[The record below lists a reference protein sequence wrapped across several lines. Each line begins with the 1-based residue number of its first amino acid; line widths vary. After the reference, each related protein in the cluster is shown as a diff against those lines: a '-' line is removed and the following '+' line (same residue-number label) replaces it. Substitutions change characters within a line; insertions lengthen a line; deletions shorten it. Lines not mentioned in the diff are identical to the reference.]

1 MFLITINSTMRTK
14 RNIFLSILLFFTFAC
29 NSAFAINDEE
39 FKNASDCGVENS
51 VVKFFS
57 WDICEQDF
65 AFRVFYKLFPDVME
79 EQVLP
84 IVNSKY
90 LSKVKDLETN
100 NLEMNRA
107 YQHSM
112 LKITEIMF
120 NLSMVFGSWL
130 FLWHAALALL
140 RTATEGSFLGKEYNP
155 TKTAIKYGII
165 LFLML
170 PAGNGLIIGHWLVFL
185 LILFSIAFGNLFYG
199 IFLNF
204 IDAGSDTANLNA
216 GNNSIGTFSD
226 TSEDRLTAFKEYAAK
241 NSMDHNFFYGTEM
254 AKKLT
259 KASVCKLRTEQFIL
273 ENNLSKINS
282 GNADEYHKCSAE
294 SLKKSQILNKTI
306 SGSDFIATGGA
317 YTSYRTTET
326 NIKNGSS
333 KVAFTSGVRF
343 GKNIQGASC
352 QNMDGIYSYSC
363 GELSVNV
370 PNITDNTTIDLMND
384 IGFYSTYSSV
394 SNAITTNHKASST
407 SVSST
412 VLAGWES
419 LSSKLVEKLAK
430 DINGRKQLTP
440 SDEVVIKN
448 ISYVYHQLILNDAMV
463 GVAAISGNNIISPS
477 TNKSLITNTIKA
489 TDAAGFIMD
498 AYCIK
503 NQEMLK
509 GSKNLIKYFNG
520 FQKEDEKNLTTS
532 CLKLIGAKPVKFWG
546 IEFGQDKAGIDAAV
560 LEINKK
566 TTLAKE
572 LLLDVVLD
580 VQYKREGI
588 ELSLFKSLKSVS
600 KLSLTAQMRKVG
612 FASAGGFMLKIIKE
626 KDIDNKFMRSL
637 QNSIGFNDSNV
648 DTKFIG
654 SEISSSTSNLPS
666 SLNNANFADISFVY
680 GNVINDFSSGRKDL
694 RMTDISPMVSSV
706 YDDSLTQAGRE
717 DDYVSSILTL
727 ITDPFSSFKTAI
739 GVKAGSDGYED
750 VVKKCMA
757 DIKLCPIPLENP
769 IKGLSDYG
777 HTLIAASTN
786 LMATSILL
794 SFTKYATIQYKTSKL
809 LRDKGGKVTGADAI
823 TDKLADAA
831 AGNSKGSTI
840 VKFIAKGFNLAEALL
855 NALMGILLLLLSV
868 GVFLAYII
876 PLVPFMMFTFAF
888 LSWVTICL
896 LTVFIAPMWIIFN
909 LKMTEE
915 RNGNSEMY
923 RSGYNIA
930 MQILFRPSL
939 LVIALVMGWGI
950 FILAFLILNLTITP
964 FIYGVLLSSG
974 GSFSLVSMLNGL
986 MIILTYGIIV
996 YVIIKFV
1003 FNMMYEIT
1011 NKLFQ
1016 AMNVTPIDDKANVAD
1031 EVTKSAVLASVI
1043 NFKVLQSLN
1052 SSLKQHLDRDMSKN
1066 NQKMAEYERN
1076 DQVDFIVKDRID
1088 GMAKDN
1094 KSDHNSDQKE

>member
-1 MFLITINSTMRTK
+1 MRTK

-79 EQVLP
+79 EQILP

-90 LSKVKDLETN
+90 LAKVKDLEAN

-120 NLSMVFGSWL
+120 NLSIVFGSWL
-130 FLWHAALALL
+130 FLWHAALGLL
-140 RTATEGSFLGKEYNP
+140 RTATEGSFLGKEYNG
-155 TKTAIKYGII
+155 TKTGVKYGII

-204 IDAGSDTANLNA
+204 IDAGSDAANLNA
-216 GNNSIGTFSD
+216 GNNSIGTFKD
-226 TSEDRLTAFKEYAAK
+226 TAENRLDAFKAYAAT

-259 KASVCKLRTEQFIL
+259 KAAVCKIRTEQFIL
-273 ENNLSKINS
+273 ENNLSKLNS
-282 GNADEYHKCSAE
+282 GNDNEYFTCSAE
-294 SLKKSQILNKTI
+294 SLIKSQILNKSI
-306 SGSDFIATGGA
+306 SGSTFVNTGGA
-317 YTSYRTTET
+317 FTSYRTTET

-333 KVAFTSGVRF
+333 KVEFTSGVRF
-343 GKNIQGASC
+343 GKNIQGNSC
-352 QNMDGIYSYSC
+352 QNVEGISSYSC
-363 GELSVNV
+363 GELTVNV
-370 PNITDNTTIDLMND
+370 PNITDSTTIELMND
-384 IGFYSTYSSV
+384 IGFYSTYASV
-394 SNAITTNHKASST
+394 SSAITSNYKASST
-407 SVSST
+407 SVAST
-412 VLAGWES
+412 ATAGWES
-419 LSSKLVEKLAK
+419 LSSKLVEKLGK
-430 DINGRKQLTP
+430 DINGQKQLSP
-440 SDEVVIKN
+440 SDEVIIKN
-448 ISYVYHQLILNDAMV
+448 ISYVYHQLLLNDSMV
-463 GVAAISGNNIISPS
+463 GVAAISNNGIISPS
-477 TNKSLITNTIKA
+477 TNISLINNFKSTVNASGYIL
-489 TDAAGFIMD
+489 D

-503 NQEMLK
+503 NQEMIK
-509 GSKNLIKYFNG
+509 NSKNLIKYFNG
-520 FQKEDEKNLTTS
+520 YKKENDKVISTS
-532 CLKLIGAKPVKFWG
+532 CLKLVNGKPSAFWG
-546 IEFGQDKAGIDAAV
+546 IEFGEDKAGVDAAV
-560 LEINKK
+560 QEINEK
-566 TTLAKE
+566 TNLAKE

-580 VQYKREGI
+580 VQYKREGL

-612 FASAGGFMLKIIKE
+612 FASAGGFMLKIIKD

-648 DTKFIG
+648 DSKFIG
-654 SEISSSTSNLPS
+654 SETSSSKSNLPS

-694 RMTDISPMVSSV
+694 RMTDISPIVSGV
-706 YDDSLTQAGRE
+706 YDDSLTQAGRD
-717 DDYVSSILTL
+717 DDYVNSILTL
-727 ITDPFSSFKTAI
+727 LSDPFSSFKTAI
-739 GVKAGSDGYED
+739 GVRAGDDSYKEIIQ
-750 VVKKCMA
+750 KCMT

-786 LMATSILL
+786 LMATSVLL
-794 SFTKYATIQYKTSKL
+794 SFTKYATINYKTSKL
-809 LRDKGGKVTGADAI
+809 LREKGGGISSSDKLVDKITQGADKYKVSPVI
-823 TDKLADAA
+823 
-831 AGNSKGSTI
+831 
-840 VKFIAKGFNLAEALL
+840 KFIAKGFSLAESLL
-855 NALMGILLLLLSV
+855 NAMMGVLLLLLSI

-888 LSWVTICL
+888 LSWITICL
-896 LTVFIAPMWIIFN
+896 LTIFIAPMWIIFN
-909 LKMTEE
+909 LKLTEE

-950 FILAFLILNLTITP
+950 FILAFLILNVTITP
-964 FIYGVLLSSG
+964 FIFGVLMSDG
-974 GSFSLVSMLNGL
+974 GSFSLVGMLNGL
-986 MIILTYGIIV
+986 MIILTYGILI

-1011 NKLFQ
+1011 NKMFQ

-1031 EVTKSAVLASVI
+1031 EVTRSAVLASVI

-1052 SSLKQHLDRDMSKN
+1052 KGLKQGMDRSN
-1066 NQKMAEYERN
+1066 AEGKRAGADAERG
-1076 DQVDFIVKDRID
+1076 DSVDFIVKDRMD

-1094 KSDHNSDQKE
+1094 KNDHKE

>member
-1 MFLITINSTMRTK
+1 MRTK

-29 NSAFAINDEE
+29 NSAFAINEEE

-90 LSKVKDLETN
+90 LEKVKDLETN

-120 NLSMVFGSWL
+120 NLSLVFGSWM
-130 FLWHAALALL
+130 FLWHAGLALL
-140 RTATEGSFLGKEYNP
+140 RTATEGSFLGKEYNG
-155 TKTAIKYGII
+155 TKTFVKYGVI

-170 PAGNGLIIGHWLVFL
+170 PAGNGLIIGHWIVFL

-216 GNNSIGTFSD
+216 GSNSIGTFAD
-226 TSEDRLTAFKEYAAK
+226 TSEDRLKAFEEYAGK

-254 AKKLT
+254 VKKLT
-259 KASVCKLRTEQFIL
+259 KASVCKIRTEQFIL
-273 ENNLSKINS
+273 ENNISKLNS
-282 GNADEYHKCSAE
+282 SNESNYYQCSSE
-294 SLKKSQILNKTI
+294 SPIKSQIMNKSSTGSTFDN
-306 SGSDFIATGGA
+306 SGKSF
-317 YTSYRTTET
+317 TSYRTTET

-343 GKNIQGASC
+343 GKNIQGNSC
-352 QNMDGIYSYSC
+352 QNMEGIYSYSC
-363 GELSVNV
+363 GELTVNV
-370 PNITDNTTIDLMND
+370 PNISDSTTIDLMND
-384 IGFYSTYSSV
+384 IGFYSTYSNV
-394 SNAITTNHKASST
+394 STAITSNHKASST
-407 SVSST
+407 SVT
-412 VLAGWES
+412 NTATAGWES
-419 LSSKLVEKLAK
+419 LSSKLVEKLGT
-430 DINGRKQLTP
+430 DVNGKKQLSP
-440 SDEVVIKN
+440 SDEVIIKN
-448 ISYVYHQLILNDAMV
+448 ISYVYHQLLLNDAMV
-463 GVAAISGNNIISPS
+463 GVSAMTGDNIISPS
-477 TNKSLITNTIKA
+477 TNISLINNFKNTY
-489 TDAAGFIMD
+489 TAAGYILD

-503 NQEMLK
+503 NQEQIK
-509 GSKNLIKYFNG
+509 NSKNLLKYLNG
-520 FQKEDEKNLTTS
+520 FKPENNRNISTS
-532 CLKLIGAKPVKFWG
+532 CLKLTNSKPTATFGV
-546 IEFGQDKAGIDAAV
+546 EFSQDDAGIKAAV
-560 LEINKK
+560 ADINEKTKK
-566 TTLAKE
+566 AQE

-580 VQYKREGI
+580 VQYKREGL

-612 FASAGGFMLKIIKE
+612 FASAGGFMLKIIKD

-637 QNSIGFNDSNV
+637 QNSIGFNDANV
-648 DTKFIG
+648 DNKFIG
-654 SEISSSTSNLPS
+654 SETSSSKSNAPS
-666 SLNNANFADISFVY
+666 SLNNANFADISFLY
-680 GNVINDFSSGRKDL
+680 GNAMNVFTTGRKDL
-694 RMTDISPMVSSV
+694 RMTDISPIVSGV

-717 DDYVSSILTL
+717 DDYVNGILTL

-739 GVKAGSDGYED
+739 GVKAGDDSYKD
-750 VVKKCMA
+750 VIQKCMT

-777 HTLIAASTN
+777 QTLIEASTN
-786 LMATSILL
+786 LMATSVTL
-794 SFTKYATIQYKTSKL
+794 SFIKYTAVKYKTSKL
-809 LRDKGGKVTGADAI
+809 LRDKGGKVNSAAKL
-823 TDKLADAA
+823 TDSLVED
-831 AGNSKGSTI
+831 STKGSGFLGKGI
-840 VKFIAKGFNLAEALL
+840 KFIAKAFNLAEALL
-855 NALMGILLLLLSV
+855 NALMGVLLLLLSV

-888 LSWVTICL
+888 LSWITICL
-896 LTVFIAPMWIIFN
+896 LSIFIAPMWIIFN

-950 FILAFLILNLTITP
+950 FILAFMILNLTITP
-964 FIYGVLLSSG
+964 FIYGVLLSEG
-974 GSFSLVSMLNGL
+974 GSFSIVNLMNGL
-986 MIILTYGIIV
+986 MIILTYGILV
-996 YVIIKFV
+996 YVIIKYV
-1003 FNMMYEIT
+1003 FSIMYEIT

-1016 AMNVTPIDDKANVAD
+1016 AMNVTPIDDKANIAD
-1031 EVTKSAVLASVI
+1031 QVTQSAVLASVI
-1043 NFKVLQSLN
+1043 NFRVLQSLN
-1052 SSLKQHLDRDMSKN
+1052 KSIKGNIDKETAKGQEALTKN
-1066 NQKMAEYERN
+1066 NIRN
-1076 DQVDFIVKDRID
+1076 EVDQVVKSKMENQT
-1088 GMAKDN
+1088 GDN
-1094 KSDHNSDQKE
+1094 KPDHKE

>member
-216 GNNSIGTFSD
+216 GNNSIGTFAD
-226 TSEDRLTAFKEYAAK
+226 TDTDRLTAFKAYAAN

-254 AKKLT
+254 VKKLT
-259 KASVCKLRTEQFIL
+259 KASICKIRTEQFIF

-282 GNADEYHKCSAE
+282 GNANEYYKCSAE
-294 SLKKSQILNKTI
+294 SSNKSQILNKSL
-306 SGSDFIATGGA
+306 SGSTFVSTGGA
-317 YTSYRTTET
+317 FTSYRTTET

-333 KVAFTSGVRF
+333 KVSFTSGVRF
-343 GKNIQGASC
+343 GKNIQGSTC

-363 GELSVNV
+363 GELTVNV
-370 PNITDNTTIDLMND
+370 PNITDSTTIDLMND

-394 SNAITTNHKASST
+394 SAAITSNHKASST
-407 SVSST
+407 SVSNT

-419 LSSKLVEKLAK
+419 LSSKLIEKLAK
-430 DINGRKQLTP
+430 DINGKKQLTP

-448 ISYVYHQLILNDAMV
+448 ISYVYHQLLLNDSMV
-463 GVAAISGNNIISPS
+463 GVASMTGNNIISPS
-477 TNKSLITNTIKA
+477 TNISLINNFKNTSI
-489 TDAAGFIMD
+489 AASHIID

-503 NQEMLK
+503 NQELLK
-509 GSKNLIKYFNG
+509 NSKNLVKYLGDFK
-520 FQKEDEKNLTTS
+520 KEPNITAS
-532 CLKLIGAKPVKFWG
+532 CLKLTLSKPTETYG
-546 IEFGQDKAGIDAAV
+546 IEFSQDKAGIDAAI

-566 TTLAKE
+566 TTLAKQS
-572 LLLDVVLD
+572 LLDVVLD

-654 SEISSSTSNLPS
+654 SEVSSSTSNLPS
-666 SLNNANFADISFVY
+666 SLNNANFADVSFVY
-680 GNVINDFSSGRKDL
+680 GNVMNDFSSGRKDL

-739 GVKAGSDGYED
+739 GVQAGSDGYED

-1052 SSLKQHLDRDMSKN
+1052 SSMKQHLDRDVSQN
-1066 NQKMAEYERN
+1066 NQKMAEYDRN

-1094 KSDHNSDQKE
+1094 KNDHKE

>member
-1 MFLITINSTMRTK
+1 MRTK

-79 EQVLP
+79 EQILP

-90 LSKVKDLETN
+90 LAKVKDLEAN

-120 NLSMVFGSWL
+120 NLSIVFGSWL
-130 FLWHAALALL
+130 FLWHAALGLL
-140 RTATEGSFLGKEYNP
+140 RTATEGSFLGKEYNG
-155 TKTAIKYGII
+155 TKTGVKYGII

-170 PAGNGLIIGHWLVFL
+170 PAGNGLIIGHWVVFL

-204 IDAGSDTANLNA
+204 IDAGSDAANLNA
-216 GNNSIGTFSD
+216 GNNSIGTFKD
-226 TSEDRLTAFKEYAAK
+226 TSENRLDAFKAYAAT
-241 NSMDHNFFYGTEM
+241 NSTDHNFFYATEM
-254 AKKLT
+254 VKKLT
-259 KASVCKLRTEQFIL
+259 KASVCKVRTEQFIL
-273 ENNLSKINS
+273 ENNISKING
-282 GNADEYHKCSAE
+282 GNSDEYFKCSAE
-294 SLKKSQILNKTI
+294 SLMKSQIMNNTI
-306 SGSDFIATGGA
+306 SGSTFVGTGGTF
-317 YTSYRTTET
+317 TSYRATET

-333 KVAFTSGVRF
+333 KVSFTSGVRF
-343 GKNIQGASC
+343 GKNIQGNSC

-363 GELSVNV
+363 GELTVNV
-370 PNITDNTTIDLMND
+370 PNITDSTTVDLMNE

-394 SNAITTNHKASST
+394 SNAITSNHKASST
-407 SVSST
+407 SVSNTAS
-412 VLAGWES
+412 AGWES
-419 LSSKLVEKLAK
+419 LSSKLVEKLGK
-430 DINGRKQLTP
+430 DVNGQKQLSP
-440 SDEVVIKN
+440 SDEVIIKN
-448 ISYVYHQLILNDAMV
+448 ISYVYHQLLLNDSMV
-463 GVAAISGNNIISPS
+463 GVAAISNNGIISPS
-477 TNKSLITNTIKA
+477 TNKSLINNMVNTA
-489 TDAAGFIMD
+489 EAAGYIID

-503 NQEMLK
+503 NQEMIK
-509 GSKNLIKYFNG
+509 GSKNLAKYFNG
-520 FQKEDEKNLTTS
+520 FKKEDEKTLTTS
-532 CLKLIGAKPVKFWG
+532 CLKMTPTKPSATYG
-546 IEFGQDKAGIDAAV
+546 IEFGQDKAGVDAAV

-566 TTLAKE
+566 TELAKE
-572 LLLDVVLD
+572 VLIDVLLD
-580 VQYKREGI
+580 VQYKREGL

-612 FASAGGFMLKIIKE
+612 FASAGGFMLKIIKD

-654 SEISSSTSNLPS
+654 SESSSSKSNLPS
-666 SLNNANFADISFVY
+666 SLNNANFADVSFLY
-680 GNVINDFSSGRKDL
+680 GNVMNDFSSGRKDL
-694 RMTDISPMVSSV
+694 RMTDISPIVSGV
-706 YDDSLTQAGRE
+706 YDDSLTQAGRD
-717 DDYVSSILTL
+717 DDYVNSILTL
-727 ITDPFSSFKTAI
+727 ISDPFSSFKTAI
-739 GVKAGSDGYED
+739 GVRAGDDSYKEIIQ
-750 VVKKCMA
+750 KCMT

-786 LMATSILL
+786 LMATSVLL
-794 SFTKYATIQYKTSKL
+794 SFTKYATINYKTSKL
-809 LRDKGGKVTGADAI
+809 LREKGGGISSSDKLVDKLTQGADKYKVSPVI
-823 TDKLADAA
+823 
-831 AGNSKGSTI
+831 
-840 VKFIAKGFNLAEALL
+840 KFIAKGFSLAESLL
-855 NALMGILLLLLSV
+855 NAMMGVLLLLLSI

-888 LSWVTICL
+888 LSWITICI
-896 LTVFIAPMWIIFN
+896 LTIFIAPMWIIFN
-909 LKMTEE
+909 LKLTEE

-964 FIYGVLLSSG
+964 FIYGVLMSDG
-974 GSFSLVSMLNGL
+974 GSFSLVGMLNGL
-986 MIILTYGIIV
+986 MIILTYGILI

-1011 NKLFQ
+1011 NKMFQ

-1031 EVTKSAVLASVI
+1031 EVTRSAVLASVI

-1052 SSLKQHLDRDMSKN
+1052 KGLKQGMDRSNAEGKRT
-1066 NQKMAEYERN
+1066 MADAERG
-1076 DQVDFIVKDRID
+1076 DAVDFVVKDRID

-1094 KSDHNSDQKE
+1094 KNDHKE

>member
-1 MFLITINSTMRTK
+1 MRTK
-14 RNIFLSILLFFTFAC
+14 RNLFLSILLFFTFAC
-29 NSAFAINDEE
+29 NSAFAINEEE

-65 AFRVFYKLFPDVME
+65 AFRIFYKLFPDVME

-90 LSKVKDLETN
+90 LEKVKDLEAN

-112 LKITEIMF
+112 LKITEIIF
-120 NLSMVFGSWL
+120 NLSMVFGAWL
-130 FLWHAALALL
+130 FLWHSSLALL
-140 RTATEGSFLGKEYNP
+140 RTATEGSFLGKEYNG
-155 TKTAIKYGII
+155 TKTGVKYGVII
-165 LFLML
+165 FLML
-170 PAGNGLIIGHWLVFL
+170 PAGNGLIIGHWIVFL

-216 GNNSIGTFSD
+216 GQNSIGTFKD
-226 TSEDRLTAFKEYAAK
+226 TSEDRLEAFKEYSAK

-259 KASVCKLRTEQFIL
+259 KASICKLRTEQFIL
-273 ENNLSKINS
+273 ENSISKMNS
-282 GNADEYHKCSAE
+282 GNAGTYYTCTAE
-294 SLKKSQILNKTI
+294 SLMKSQILNKSI
-306 SGSDFIATGGA
+306 SGADFVNTGSA
-317 YTSYRTTET
+317 FTSYRTTET
-326 NIKNGSS
+326 NIKNGSTD
-333 KVAFTSGVRF
+333 VAFTSGVRF
-343 GKNIQGASC
+343 GKNIQSSSC
-352 QNMDGIYSYSC
+352 QNIDGIYSYSC
-363 GELSVNV
+363 GELTVNV
-370 PNITDNTTIDLMND
+370 PNITDAETIDLMND
-384 IGFYSTYSSV
+384 VGFYSTYANVSS
-394 SNAITTNHKASST
+394 SITSSYKESST
-407 SVSST
+407 AVSEKAT
-412 VLAGWES
+412 AGWEAI
-419 LSSKLVEKLAK
+419 SSKLVEKLAK
-430 DINGRKQLTP
+430 DINGRKQLSP
-440 SDEVVIKN
+440 SDEVIIKN
-448 ISYVYHQLILNDAMV
+448 IAYIYHQLLLNDAMV
-463 GVAAISGNNIISPS
+463 GVAAIAGNGIIAPS
-477 TNKSLITNTIKA
+477 TNKSLTNNLVKA
-489 TDAAGFIMD
+489 TNAAGYILD

-503 NQEMLK
+503 NQEMIK
-509 GSKNLIKYFNG
+509 SSKNLLKYINDFNADDA
-520 FQKEDEKNLTTS
+520 KTISTS
-532 CLKLIGAKPVKFWG
+532 CLKLIGQKPTSVWG
-546 IEFGQDKAGIDAAV
+546 IEFGQDKAGVDAAV
-560 LEINKK
+560 VEINNK

-580 VQYKREGI
+580 VQYKREGL

-612 FASAGGFMLKIIKE
+612 FASAGGFMLKIIKD

-637 QNSIGFNDSNV
+637 QNSIGFSDSNV

-654 SEISSSTSNLPS
+654 SETSSSKSNLPS
-666 SLNNANFADISFVY
+666 SLNNSNFADISFMY
-680 GNVINDFSSGRKDL
+680 GAVVNDFSSARKDL
-694 RMTDISPMVSSV
+694 RMTDISPVVSGV
-706 YDDSLTQAGRE
+706 YDDSLTQAGR
-717 DDYVSSILTL
+717 DDSYVDSILTL
-727 ITDPFSSFKTAI
+727 VTDPFSSFKTAI
-739 GVKAGSDGYED
+739 GIKAGADSYKD
-750 VVKKCMA
+750 VVKNCMA
-757 DIKLCPIPLENP
+757 DLKLCPIPLENP

-786 LMATSILL
+786 LMATSIVL
-794 SFTKYATIQYKTSKL
+794 SFTKYASINYKTKKL
-809 LRDKGGKVTGADAI
+809 EREKGGSVDKLNKLENKVTQGLGGKIGSGA
-823 TDKLADAA
+823 
-831 AGNSKGSTI
+831 
-840 VKFIAKGFNLAEALL
+840 IAFVAKSLSLAESLL

-896 LTVFIAPMWIIFN
+896 LTLFIAPMWTIFN

-950 FILAFLILNLTITP
+950 FILAFMILNLTITP
-964 FIYGVLLSSG
+964 FIYGVLMSEG

-986 MIILTYGIIV
+986 MIVLTYGILI

-1003 FNMMYEIT
+1003 FNLMYEIT

-1016 AMNVTPIDDKANVAD
+1016 AMNVVPIDDKANIAD

-1043 NFKVLQSLN
+1043 NFKVLQSIN
-1052 SSLKQHLDRDMSKN
+1052 SNVKRSMTQANEKN
-1066 NQKMAEYERN
+1066 KRTMAEAERG
-1076 DQVDFIVKDRID
+1076 DEVDFIIKDKVE
-1088 GMAKDN
+1088 GMTGDK
-1094 KSDHNSDQKE
+1094 KGDHKE

>member
-1 MFLITINSTMRTK
+1 MVLITINLTMRTK

-29 NSAFAINDEE
+29 NSAFAINEEE

-90 LSKVKDLETN
+90 LEKVKDLETN

-120 NLSMVFGSWL
+120 NLSLVFGSWM
-130 FLWHAALALL
+130 FLWHAGLALL
-140 RTATEGSFLGKEYNP
+140 RTATEGSFLGKEYNG
-155 TKTAIKYGII
+155 TKTFVKYGVI

-170 PAGNGLIIGHWLVFL
+170 PAGNGLIIGHWIVFL

-216 GNNSIGTFSD
+216 GNNSIGTFAD
-226 TSEDRLTAFKEYAAK
+226 TSEDRMKAFEEYAGK

-254 AKKLT
+254 VKKLT
-259 KASVCKLRTEQFIL
+259 KANLCKIRTEQFII
-273 ENNLSKINS
+273 ENNISKMNS
-282 GNADEYHKCSAE
+282 SNADEYYKCSAE
-294 SLKKSQILNKTI
+294 SILKSQIMNKSSTGANFVS
-306 SGSDFIATGGA
+306 SGAF
-317 YTSYRTTET
+317 TSYRTTET

-343 GKNIQGASC
+343 GKNIQGNTC
-352 QNMDGIYSYSC
+352 QNMEGIYSYSC
-363 GELSVNV
+363 GELTVNV
-370 PNITDNTTIDLMND
+370 PNISDAQTIDLMND
-384 IGFYSTYSSV
+384 IGFYATYSNV
-394 SNAITTNHKASST
+394 SNAITSNHKASST
-407 SVSST
+407 SVANT
-412 VLAGWES
+412 ATAGWES
-419 LSSKLVEKLAK
+419 LSSKLVEKLGT
-430 DINGRKQLTP
+430 DVNGKKQLSP

-448 ISYVYHQLILNDAMV
+448 ISYVYHQLLLNDAMV
-463 GVAAISGNNIISPS
+463 GVSAMTGDNIINPS
-477 TNKSLITNTIKA
+477 TNQSLINNLKNTSV
-489 TDAAGFIMD
+489 AAGYILD

-503 NQEMLK
+503 NQEQIK
-509 GSKNLIKYFNG
+509 NSKNLLKYLNG
-520 FQKEDEKNLTTS
+520 FNQNDNKDVSSS
-532 CLKLIGAKPVKFWG
+532 CLKLTNGKPTTTYGTVFA
-546 IEFGQDKAGIDAAV
+546 QDEAGIKSAV
-560 LEINKK
+560 ADINTR
-566 TTLAKE
+566 TTQAQE

-580 VQYKREGI
+580 VQYKREGL

-612 FASAGGFMLKIIKE
+612 FASAGGFMLKIIKD

-637 QNSIGFNDSNV
+637 QNSIGFSDSNV

-654 SEISSSTSNLPS
+654 SETSSTKSNAPS
-666 SLNNANFADISFVY
+666 SLNNANFSDISFLY
-680 GNVINDFSSGRKDL
+680 GNTMNVFTTGRKDL
-694 RMTDISPMVSSV
+694 RMTDISPVVSGV

-717 DDYVSSILTL
+717 DDYVNSILTL

-739 GVKAGSDGYED
+739 GVKAGDDSYKD
-750 VVKKCMA
+750 VIQKCMT

-777 HTLIAASTN
+777 QTLIAASTN
-786 LMATSILL
+786 LMATSVML
-794 SFTKYATIQYKTSKL
+794 SFTKYATIKYKTSKL
-809 LRDKGGKVTGADAI
+809 LRDKGGNVSSADKI
-823 TDKLADAA
+823 GDSLVDDAT
-831 AGNSKGSTI
+831 KGSGFVGKA

-855 NALMGILLLLLSV
+855 NALMGVLLLLLSV

-888 LSWVTICL
+888 LSWITICL
-896 LTVFIAPMWIIFN
+896 LTIFIAPMWIIFN

-950 FILAFLILNLTITP
+950 FILAFMVLNLTITP
-964 FIYGVLLSSG
+964 FIYGVLLSEG
-974 GSFSLVSMLNGL
+974 GSFSIVNLMNGL
-986 MIILTYGIIV
+986 MIILTYGILV
-996 YVIIKFV
+996 YVIIKYV
-1003 FNMMYEIT
+1003 FSMMYEIT

-1016 AMNVTPIDDKANVAD
+1016 AMNVTPIDDKANIAD
-1031 EVTKSAVLASVI
+1031 QVTQSAVLASVI
-1043 NFKVLQSLN
+1043 NFRVLQSLN
-1052 SSLKQHLDRDMSKN
+1052 RSIKGNIEKENAIGQDALTKN
-1066 NQKMAEYERN
+1066 NIRN
-1076 DQVDFIVKDRID
+1076 EVDQTVKSKLENQT
-1088 GMAKDN
+1088 GDN
-1094 KSDHNSDQKE
+1094 KPDHKE

>member
-1 MFLITINSTMRTK
+1 MRTK

-79 EQVLP
+79 EQILP

-130 FLWHAALALL
+130 FLWHAGLALL
-140 RTATEGSFLGKEYNP
+140 RTATEGSFLGKEYNA
-155 TKTAIKYGII
+155 TKTGIKYGII

-204 IDAGSDTANLNA
+204 IDAGSDTANLEA
-216 GNNSIGTFSD
+216 GKGSIGTFAD
-226 TSEDRLTAFKEYAAK
+226 TSTDRMEAFKVYAAQ

-254 AKKLT
+254 VKKLT
-259 KASVCKLRTEQFIL
+259 KANVCKIRTEQFIL
-273 ENNLSKINS
+273 ENNISKLNNS
-282 GNADEYHKCSAE
+282 NANEYYKCSSE
-294 SLKKSQILNKTI
+294 SLAKSQILNNA
-306 SGSDFIATGGA
+306 ATGSTFVNTGA
-317 YTSYRTTET
+317 FTSYRTTET

-333 KVAFTSGVRF
+333 KVSFTSGVRF
-343 GKNIQGASC
+343 GKNIQGNSC

-363 GELSVNV
+363 GELTVNV
-370 PNITDNTTIDLMND
+370 PNISDSDTIDLMND
-384 IGFYSTYSSV
+384 IGFYATYANVSS
-394 SNAITTNHKASST
+394 AITSNYKAPST
-407 SVSST
+407 SVANT
-412 VLAGWES
+412 ATAGWES
-419 LSSKLVEKLAK
+419 LSSKLVEKLGK
-430 DINGRKQLTP
+430 DINGKKQLTP

-448 ISYVYHQLILNDAMV
+448 ISYVYHQLLLNDSMV
-463 GVAAISGNNIISPS
+463 GVAAMAGNNIISPS
-477 TNKSLITNTIKA
+477 SNKSLTNNFANII
-489 TDAAGFIMD
+489 DASGYILD

-503 NQEMLK
+503 NQEQIK
-509 GSKNLIKYFNG
+509 NSKNLLKYLNG
-520 FQKEDEKNLTTS
+520 FNQSDNKNISTS
-532 CLKLIGAKPVKFWG
+532 CLKITNSKPTETFGTEFSLDKSG
-546 IEFGQDKAGIDAAV
+546 IASAV
-560 LEINKK
+560 AEINEN
-566 TTLAKE
+566 TEIAKE
-572 LLLDVVLD
+572 LLLDVVID
-580 VQYKREGI
+580 VQSKREGL

-600 KLSLTAQMRKVG
+600 KMSLTSQMRKVG
-612 FASAGGFMLKIIKE
+612 FASAGGFMLKIIKD

-637 QNSIGFNDSNV
+637 QNSIGFNDANV
-648 DTKFIG
+648 DAKFIG
-654 SEISSSTSNLPS
+654 GETASTKSNAPS
-666 SLNNANFADISFVY
+666 SLNNANFSDISFLY
-680 GNVINDFSSGRKDL
+680 GNVMNEFTSGRKDL
-694 RMTDISPMVSSV
+694 RMTDISPIVSGTF
-706 YDDSLTQAGRE
+706 DDSLTQAGRD
-717 DDYVSSILTL
+717 DDYVNSILTL

-739 GVKAGSDGYED
+739 GVKAGADSYED
-750 VVKKCMA
+750 IVKKCMT
-757 DIKLCPIPLENP
+757 DIKMCPIPLENP

-786 LMATSILL
+786 LMATSVLL
-794 SFTKYATIQYKTSKL
+794 SFTKYLTIKYKTSQL
-809 LRDKGGKVTGADAI
+809 LRDKGGKITGSTDAI
-823 TDKLADAA
+823 TDTLVDSATKNSGGGFTGAA
-831 AGNSKGSTI
+831 I
-840 VKFIAKGFNLAEALL
+840 KFAAKTFNLAETLL
-855 NALMGILLLLLSV
+855 NALMGVLLLLLSV

-888 LSWVTICL
+888 LSWITICL
-896 LTVFIAPMWIIFN
+896 LSIFIAPMWIIFN
-909 LKMTEE
+909 LKLTEE

-964 FIYGVLLSSG
+964 FIYGVLMSEG
-974 GSFSLVSMLNGL
+974 GSFSLVSLMNGL
-986 MIILTYGIIV
+986 MIVLTYGILV
-996 YVIIKFV
+996 YVIIKYV
-1003 FNMMYEIT
+1003 FSMMYEIT
-1011 NKLFQ
+1011 NKMFQ

-1031 EVTKSAVLASVI
+1031 QVTQNAVLASVI
-1043 NFKVLQSLN
+1043 NFRVLQSLN
-1052 SSLKQHLDRDMSKN
+1052 RSITGGIEKESAKGNKAQSDSDI
-1066 NQKMAEYERN
+1066 RN
-1076 DQVDFIVKDRID
+1076 DIDQMVKHKTENR
-1088 GMAKDN
+1088 AADN
-1094 KSDHNSDQKE
+1094 KNDHKE

>member
-51 VVKFFS
+51 VVTFFS

-79 EQVLP
+79 EQILP

-90 LSKVKDLETN
+90 LAKVKDLETN

-130 FLWHAALALL
+130 FLWHAGLALL

-155 TKTAIKYGII
+155 TKTGVKYGII

-170 PAGNGLIIGHWLVFL
+170 PAGNGLIIGHWIVFL

-216 GNNSIGTFSD
+216 GNNSIGTFDD
-226 TSEDRLTAFKEYAAK
+226 TATDRMEAFKLYAAK

-259 KASVCKLRTEQFIL
+259 KASICKIRTEQFIF
-273 ENNLSKINS
+273 ENNISKLNNS
-282 GNADEYHKCSAE
+282 NASEYYKCSSE
-294 SLKKSQILNKTI
+294 SLVKSQIMNKNST
-306 SGSDFIATGGA
+306 GSTFVNTGA
-317 YTSYRTTET
+317 FTSYRTTET
-326 NIKNGSS
+326 NIKNGNA
-333 KVAFTSGVRF
+333 KVSFTSAVRF
-343 GKNIQGASC
+343 GKNIQGNSC
-352 QNMDGIYSYSC
+352 QNMEGIYSYSC
-363 GELSVNV
+363 GELTVNV
-370 PNITDNTTIDLMND
+370 PNISDAYTIDLMNE
-384 IGFYSTYSSV
+384 IGFYSTYSNV
-394 SNAITTNHKASST
+394 SSAITSNHKAPST
-407 SVSST
+407 SIANT
-412 VLAGWES
+412 ATAGWES
-419 LSSKLVEKLAK
+419 LSSKLVEKLGK
-430 DINGRKQLTP
+430 DVNGKKQLTP

-448 ISYVYHQLILNDAMV
+448 ISYVYHQLLLNDAMV
-463 GVAAISGNNIISPS
+463 GVSAMTGDNIISPS
-477 TNKSLITNTIKA
+477 TNIALKNNLVNTLK
-489 TDAAGFIMD
+489 AAGHIID
-498 AYCIK
+498 AYCVK
-503 NQEMLK
+503 NQEQIK
-509 GSKNLIKYFNG
+509 NSKNLLKYLNG
-520 FQKEDEKNLTTS
+520 FKPEDSKFVSSS
-532 CLKLIGAKPVKFWG
+532 CLKLTDSKPTESFGTVFQQDESG
-546 IEFGQDKAGIDAAV
+546 IASAV
-560 LEINKK
+560 ADINKK
-566 TTLAKE
+566 TITAKE

-580 VQYKREGI
+580 VQSKREGL

-600 KLSLTAQMRKVG
+600 KMSLTAQMRKVG
-612 FASAGGFMLKIIKE
+612 FASAGGFMLKIIKD

-648 DTKFIG
+648 DSKLIG
-654 SEISSSTSNLPS
+654 SETSSSKSNAPS
-666 SLNNANFADISFVY
+666 SLNNANFADISFLY
-680 GNVINDFSSGRKDL
+680 GNVINEFSSGRKDL
-694 RMTDISPMVSSV
+694 RMTDISPIVSST

-717 DDYVSSILTL
+717 DDYANSILTL

-739 GVKAGSDGYED
+739 GVKAGADGYED
-750 VVKKCMA
+750 IVKKCMT

-786 LMATSILL
+786 LMATSVTL
-794 SFTKYATIQYKTSKL
+794 SFIKYTTIKYKTSKL
-809 LRDKGGKVTGADAI
+809 LRDKGGKIVDTS
-823 TDKLADAA
+823 KLGDTLVDAA
-831 AGNSKGSTI
+831 AGKDSGLMGGMG
-840 VKFIAKGFNLAEALL
+840 KFIAKTFNLAEALL

-888 LSWVTICL
+888 LSWITICL
-896 LTVFIAPMWIIFN
+896 LSIFIAPMWIIFN

-964 FIYGVLLSSG
+964 FIYGVLLSDG
-974 GSFSLVSMLNGL
+974 GSFSPVSLMNGL
-986 MIILTYGIIV
+986 MIILTYGILV
-996 YVIIKFV
+996 YVIIKYIFS
-1003 FNMMYEIT
+1003 MMYEIT
-1011 NKLFQ
+1011 NKMFQ

-1031 EVTKSAVLASVI
+1031 QVTQNAVLASVI
-1043 NFKVLQSLN
+1043 NFKVLKSLN
-1052 SSLKQHLDRDMSKN
+1052 NSIKAGVEKESGKGKEAQTNSDI
-1066 NQKMAEYERN
+1066 RN
-1076 DQVDFIVKDRID
+1076 DVDQMVKHKMENR
-1088 GMAKDN
+1088 AADN
-1094 KSDHNSDQKE
+1094 KNDHKE

>member
-1 MFLITINSTMRTK
+1 MRTK

-51 VVKFFS
+51 VVTFFS

-79 EQVLP
+79 EQILP

-130 FLWHAALALL
+130 FLWHAGLALL
-140 RTATEGSFLGKEYNP
+140 RTATEGSFLGKEYNG
-155 TKTAIKYGII
+155 TKTGIKYGII

-170 PAGNGLIIGHWLVFL
+170 PAGNGLIVGHWLVFL

-204 IDAGSDTANLNA
+204 IDAGSDTANLEA
-216 GNNSIGTFSD
+216 GNNSIGTFAD
-226 TSEDRLTAFKEYAAK
+226 TSTDRMEAFKLYAAN

-254 AKKLT
+254 VKKLT
-259 KASVCKLRTEQFIL
+259 KASVCKIRTEQFIL
-273 ENNLSKINS
+273 ENNLSKLNNT
-282 GNADEYHKCSAE
+282 NATEYYTCSSE
-294 SLKKSQILNKTI
+294 SPDKSQIMNKSST
-306 SGSDFIATGGA
+306 GSTFVNTGSA
-317 YTSYRTTET
+317 FTSYRTTET
-326 NIKNGSS
+326 NIKNGNE
-333 KVAFTSGVRF
+333 KVSFTSAVRF
-343 GKNIQGASC
+343 GKNIQGNAC

-363 GELSVNV
+363 GELTVNV
-370 PNITDNTTIDLMND
+370 PNISDSTTIDLMND
-384 IGFYSTYSSV
+384 IGFYSTYANVSS
-394 SNAITTNHKASST
+394 AITSNHKASST
-407 SVSST
+407 SVAST
-412 VLAGWES
+412 ATAGWES
-419 LSSKLVEKLAK
+419 LSSKLVEKLGT

-440 SDEVVIKN
+440 ADEVIIKN
-448 ISYVYHQLILNDAMV
+448 ISYVYHQLLLNDSMV
-463 GVAAISGNNIISPS
+463 GVSAMTGDNIISPS
-477 TNKSLITNTIKA
+477 TNISLINNFKNTYG
-489 TDAAGFIMD
+489 AASYIID
-498 AYCIK
+498 AYCVK
-503 NQEMLK
+503 NQEQIK
-509 GSKNLIKYFNG
+509 NSKNLVKYING
-520 FQKEDEKNLTTS
+520 FKPENNKNISTS
-532 CLKLIGAKPVKFWG
+532 CLKLTGNKPAKTFGV
-546 IEFGQDKAGIDAAV
+546 EFGQDSAGIKSAV
-560 LEINKK
+560 ADINDK
-566 TTLAKE
+566 TLKAQE

-580 VQYKREGI
+580 VQSKREGL

-600 KLSLTAQMRKVG
+600 KMSLTAQMRKVG
-612 FASAGGFMLKIIKE
+612 FASAGGFMLKIIKD

-637 QNSIGFNDSNV
+637 QNSIGFDDANV
-648 DTKFIG
+648 DAKFIG
-654 SEISSSTSNLPS
+654 SETSSSKSNVPS
-666 SLNNANFADISFVY
+666 SLNNANFTDISFLY
-680 GNVINDFSSGRKDL
+680 GNAMNIFTTGRKDL
-694 RMTDISPMVSSV
+694 RMTDISPIVSGTF
-706 YDDSLTQAGRE
+706 DDSLTQAGRD
-717 DDYVSSILTL
+717 DDYVNSILTL

-739 GVKAGSDGYED
+739 GVKAGADSYED
-750 VVKKCMA
+750 IVKQCMT

-786 LMATSILL
+786 LMATSVLL
-794 SFTKYATIQYKTSKL
+794 SFIKYRTIKYKTNQL
-809 LRDKGGKVTGADAI
+809 LKDKGGKVNGSTDAI
-823 TDKLADAA
+823 GDKILESATKNAGGGFIGTAIKFAA
-831 AGNSKGSTI
+831 KT
-840 VKFIAKGFNLAEALL
+840 FNLAETLL
-855 NALMGILLLLLSV
+855 NAMMGVLLLLLSV

-888 LSWVTICL
+888 LSWITICL
-896 LTVFIAPMWIIFN
+896 LTIFIAPMWIIFN

-964 FIYGVLLSSG
+964 FIFGVLLSDG
-974 GSFSLVSMLNGL
+974 GSFSPVNLMNGL
-986 MIILTYGIIV
+986 MIILTYGILV
-996 YVIIKFV
+996 YVIIKYV
-1003 FNMMYEIT
+1003 FSMMYEIT
-1011 NKLFQ
+1011 NKMFQ

-1031 EVTKSAVLASVI
+1031 QVTQNAVLASVI
-1043 NFKVLQSLN
+1043 NFRVLQSLN
-1052 SSLKQHLDRDMSKN
+1052 RSIKGGIEKENAAGRKAETKSHIENDVDQMVKE
-1066 NQKMAEYERN
+1066 KMGNRA
-1076 DQVDFIVKDRID
+1076 
-1088 GMAKDN
+1088 ADN
-1094 KSDHNSDQKE
+1094 KNDHKE

>member
-1 MFLITINSTMRTK
+1 MRTK

-51 VVKFFS
+51 VVTFFS

-79 EQVLP
+79 EQILP

-90 LSKVKDLETN
+90 LAKVKDLETN

-130 FLWHAALALL
+130 FLWHAGLALL
-140 RTATEGSFLGKEYNP
+140 RTATEGSFLGKEYNG
-155 TKTAIKYGII
+155 TKTGIKYGII

-170 PAGNGLIIGHWLVFL
+170 PAGNGLIVGHWLVFL

-216 GNNSIGTFSD
+216 GNNSIGTFAD
-226 TSEDRLTAFKEYAAK
+226 TSEDRMEAFKLYSAN

-254 AKKLT
+254 VKKLT
-259 KASVCKLRTEQFIL
+259 KASVCKIRTEQFIIDT
-273 ENNLSKINS
+273 NLSKLNNS
-282 GNADEYHKCSAE
+282 NANEYFKCSVE
-294 SLKKSQILNKTI
+294 STAKSQIMNKSS
-306 SGSDFIATGGA
+306 SGSTFVNTGSA
-317 YTSYRTTET
+317 FTSYRTIET
-326 NIKNGSS
+326 NIKNGGE
-333 KVAFTSGVRF
+333 KIAITSAVRF
-343 GKNIQGASC
+343 GKNIQGNSC

-363 GELSVNV
+363 GELTVNV
-370 PNITDNTTIDLMND
+370 PNISDADTIDLMND
-384 IGFYSTYSSV
+384 IGFYSTYSNV
-394 SNAITTNHKASST
+394 SSAITSNHKAPST
-407 SVSST
+407 SVANT
-412 VLAGWES
+412 ATAGWES
-419 LSSKLVEKLAK
+419 LSSKLVEKLGT
-430 DINGRKQLTP
+430 DINGKKQLTP
-440 SDEVVIKN
+440 ADEVIIKN
-448 ISYVYHQLILNDAMV
+448 ISYVYHQLLLNDAMV
-463 GVAAISGNNIISPS
+463 GVAAMTGDNIISPS
-477 TNKSLITNTIKA
+477 TNQSLINNLKNTY
-489 TDAAGFIMD
+489 TAAGYIID

-503 NQEMLK
+503 NQEQIK
-509 GSKNLIKYFNG
+509 NSKNLLKYLNG
-520 FQKEDEKNLTTS
+520 FKAEDNKNISTS
-532 CLKLIGAKPVKFWG
+532 CIKTTNTKPTETFG
-546 IEFGQDKAGIDAAV
+546 IEFGQDAAGVKSAID
-560 LEINKK
+560 EINRK
-566 TTLAKE
+566 TLKAQE
-572 LLLDVVLD
+572 LLLDVVID
-580 VQYKREGI
+580 VQSKREGL

-600 KLSLTAQMRKVG
+600 KMSLTAQMRKVG
-612 FASAGGFMLKIIKE
+612 FASAGGFMLKIIKD

-648 DTKFIG
+648 DAKFIG
-654 SEISSSTSNLPS
+654 TETSSSKSNAPS
-666 SLNNANFADISFVY
+666 SLNNANFTDISFLY
-680 GNVINDFSSGRKDL
+680 GNAMNIFTTGRKDL
-694 RMTDISPMVSSV
+694 RMTDISPIVSGTF
-706 YDDSLTQAGRE
+706 DDSLTQAGRD
-717 DDYVSSILTL
+717 DDYVNSILTL

-739 GVKAGSDGYED
+739 GVKAGADSYED
-750 VVKKCMA
+750 IVKQCMT

-786 LMATSILL
+786 LMATSVLL
-794 SFTKYATIQYKTSKL
+794 SFIKYRTIKYKTNQL
-809 LRDKGGKVTGADAI
+809 LKDKGGKVNGSTDAI
-823 TDKLADAA
+823 GDKVLESATKNSGGGFIGTAIKFAA
-831 AGNSKGSTI
+831 KT
-840 VKFIAKGFNLAEALL
+840 FNLAETLL
-855 NALMGILLLLLSV
+855 NAMMGVLLLLLSV

-888 LSWVTICL
+888 LSWITICL
-896 LTVFIAPMWIIFN
+896 LTIFIAPMWIIFN

-964 FIYGVLLSSG
+964 FIFGVLLSDG
-974 GSFSLVSMLNGL
+974 GSFSPVNLMNGL
-986 MIILTYGIIV
+986 MIILTYGILV
-996 YVIIKFV
+996 YVIIKYV
-1003 FNMMYEIT
+1003 FSMMYEIT
-1011 NKLFQ
+1011 NKMFQ

-1031 EVTKSAVLASVI
+1031 QVTQNAVLASVI
-1043 NFKVLQSLN
+1043 NFRVLQSLN
-1052 SSLKQHLDRDMSKN
+1052 RSIKGGIEKENAAGRKAETKSHIENDVDHMVKE
-1066 NQKMAEYERN
+1066 KMGNRA
-1076 DQVDFIVKDRID
+1076 
-1088 GMAKDN
+1088 ADN
-1094 KSDHNSDQKE
+1094 KNDHKE